1 MGTTP
6 MYTGTPMMGGGMGDG
21 GEGDDVDRT
30 LDDNDQAIEDRRRSR
45 SFFSEQDVSSGLKS
59 ALPPQVGAGGPRDSM
74 GAPVVIPQRTGA
86 LNSKEINALREGLQS
101 EMVKSDLGRDS
112 DLDVDEEYERKRGLV
127 NDVNHDN
134 LETGRDTISVGGPVE
149 LQSGGAGGP
158 TNSVPG
164 PASAKSLVSGAA
176 KQRKVKILM
185 LGDSGVGKTSLMSR
199 WTEDTFNANL
209 TGTLG
214 VDFKMKQVTVDGNP
228 VQVQVWDTAGQER
241 FRKITTSYY
250 KNANGIIL
258 VYDTCGRETFENISY
273 WMQNI
278 QEHSGAG
285 IQVAVVGNK
294 IDLREAAKTAPDSSD
309 VDPGDIVER
318 SEGEAILKSV
328 NDPQGTIG
336 FYEASAKEKTG
347 VDAAFTDLLTKVVKE
362 QLAEESMEKQPG
374 YEKNK
379 NKNKNKKK
387 KISFKGIYK
396 GGKKVAKGEKCTVS

>member
-6 MYTGTPMMGGGMGDG
+6 MYTGTPMGGGNMS
-21 GEGDDVDRT
+21 EDDDIDQS

-45 SFFSEQDVSSGLKS
+45 SFFSETDVSSGLKS
-59 ALPPQVGAGGPRDSM
+59 ALPPQVGSSGARDSL
-74 GAPVVIPQRTGA
+74 GQPVIMVERTGA
-86 LNSKEINALREGLQS
+86 LNSKEIMALREGLKS
-101 EMVKSDLGRDS
+101 EMVKGDVGRDS
-112 DLDVDEEYERKRGLV
+112 DLDVDEEYERKRDLV

-134 LETGRDTISVGGPVE
+134 LETCRDTISVGGPSPLTSTPNPTPFTSKNLV
-149 LQSGGAGGP
+149 GG
-158 TNSVPG
+158 
-164 PASAKSLVSGAA
+164 

-214 VDFKMKQVTVDGNP
+214 VDFKMKQVTVEGCS

-278 QEHSGAG
+278 QEHSGVG

-294 IDLREAAKTAPDSSD
+294 IDLREMAKEKPEESE
-309 VDPGDIVER
+309 VDEGDIVER
-318 SEGEAILKSV
+318 KEGEAILKKV
-328 NDPQGTIG
+328 NDPTGSIG

-347 VDAAFTDLLTKVVKE
+347 VDAAFSDLLIKVIKE
-362 QLAEESMEKQPG
+362 QLAEEQTESEPDFQ
-374 YEKNK
+374 
-379 NKNKNKKK
+379 KNKKK
-387 KISFKGIYK
+387 KKKITLKRVYK
-396 GGKKVAKGEKCTVS
+396 GGKKVAKGEKCSIS